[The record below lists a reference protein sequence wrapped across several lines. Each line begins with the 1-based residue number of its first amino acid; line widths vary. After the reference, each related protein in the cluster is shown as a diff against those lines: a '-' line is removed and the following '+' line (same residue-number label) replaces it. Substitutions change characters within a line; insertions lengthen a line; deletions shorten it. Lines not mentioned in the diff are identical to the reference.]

1 MTRTEILEL
10 AKHADIQD
18 AWFRTPHPGVV
29 AQLERFANLVAAK
42 EREGCAAAC
51 DNEKWD
57 HQTGVTAS
65 KQSGVGHDQPD
76 PLTTNHYDDCATGS

>member
-29 AQLERFANLVAAK
+29 FQLEHFANLVAAK

-57 HQTGVTAS
+57 HQTRANSIRFIDTYNGAC
-65 KQSGVGHDQPD
+65 
-76 PLTTNHYDDCATGS
+76 DDCIEAIRSRT